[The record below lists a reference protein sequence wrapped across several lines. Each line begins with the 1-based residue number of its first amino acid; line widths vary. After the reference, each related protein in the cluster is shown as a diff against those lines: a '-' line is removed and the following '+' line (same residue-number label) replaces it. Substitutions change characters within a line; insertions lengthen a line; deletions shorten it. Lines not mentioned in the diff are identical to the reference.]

1 MKPIPVAFHI
11 GPLQVHTYGIGLAV
25 TFWFGFVYFERR
37 LRKNGYQRVVCL
49 ARTKRRFPSNSLRPT
64 QLTGPADAASHTR
77 RPQDDAFDGVSAEQA
92 RNDSRY
98 LLVPEEHVASRPRRP
113 PQ

>member
-1 MKPIPVAFHI
+1 VPIRD
-11 GPLQVHTYGIGLAV
+11 G
-25 TFWFGFVYFERR
+25 TFCRSHRERAAGALILR
-37 LRKNGYQRVVCL
+37 KGLRKNGYERVVCL
-49 ARTKRRFPSNSLRPT
+49 DRTKRRFPSKGLRPT
-64 QLTGPADAASHTR
+64 QLTGTADAASHTR

>member
-1 MKPIPVAFHI
+1 VPNR
-11 GPLQVHTYGIGLAV
+11 YG
-25 TFWFGFVYFERR
+25 TFCRMDRERAAGALILR
-37 LRKNGYQRVVCL
+37 RGLRKNGYERVVCL
-49 ARTKRRFPSNSLRPT
+49 GRTRRRFPSKAWRPT
-64 QLTGPADAASHTR
+64 QLTGTADAASHTR

-98 LLVPEEHVASRPRRP
+98 LLVPEEYVASRPRRP